1 MPATFDQ
8 TCNHGTLAS
17 DAIVASLQGANKNYG
32 TIRALRD
39 IDFGV
44 RAGEVVALLGP
55 NGAGKTTAVKLLLGL
70 MQPAS
75 GKVRVFG
82 GDPVNPENRMRT
94 GAMLQVGRVPETLRV
109 RELGE
114 IIAEGTPATIK
125 AQTAGK
131 RIRCITR
138 LGISTAR
145 DSRGNRSEGRHQRI
159 DSAPRLAGNFQD
171 FLGRR
176 IRGCHRDRLFCKT

>member
-70 MQPAS
+70 MQPLP
-75 GKVRVFG
+75 GKCEFS
-82 GDPVNPENRMRT
+82 
-94 GAMLQVGRVPETLRV
+94 AATL
-109 RELGE
+109 
-114 IIAEGTPATIK
+114 
-125 AQTAGK
+125 
-131 RIRCITR
+131 
-138 LGISTAR
+138 
-145 DSRGNRSEGRHQRI
+145 
-159 DSAPRLAGNFQD
+159 
-171 FLGRR
+171 
-176 IRGCHRDRLFCKT
+176 